1 MLKTVV
7 KSGQLI
13 LGRLFVELRDRRVSE
28 KPIEDGKIV
37 FMP

>member
-13 LGRLFVELRDRRVSE
+13 FGRLFVELTDRRVSE
-28 KPIEDGKIV
+28 KPIEDGKAI
-37 FMP
+37 FMS